1 MLIREH
7 TQADLGQMITIWNE
21 IVEEGIAFP
30 QEECLEK
37 DEDEKCSETGVIGCC
52 TMKPAGKHCHALDLA
67 ACAFH

>member
-30 QEECLEK
+30 QEECLDMESGR
-37 DEDEKCSETGVIGCC
+37 DFFASQS
-52 TMKPAGKHCHALDLA
+52 A
-67 ACAFH
+67 AKKLKRQP